1 MSHLNTDIHNIS
13 KALRTLRSS
22 LLPQTNPL
30 VALSQHPAQPALNCP
45 WTKGCTLERQKGS
58 SGLLTIPET
67 MKHKHEGQTSQTLA
81 SHPHTS
87 SKSSLNLSGG
97 LQTLFHC
104 HPPLKKKKK
113 WVFHKDLSAFSL
125 AQGCPQPAA
134 VSCFSVEQISSKA
147 GSSHN

>member
-1 MSHLNTDIHNIS
+1 MSHLNIDIHNIS

-58 SGLLTIPET
+58 PGLLTIPKT

-97 LQTLFHC
+97 LQSLFHC
-104 HPPLKKKKK
+104 HPPLKIKK
-113 WVFHKDLSAFSL
+113 VGIPQGPLSFLPGPRLS
-125 AQGCPQPAA
+125 QPAA
-134 VSCFSVEQISSKA
+134 VSCFSVEQTSSEA

>member
-1 MSHLNTDIHNIS
+1 MVWAQKGRRSPVSHLNTDIHNIS

-104 HPPLKKKKK
+104 HPPLKKKKSGYSTRTSQ
-113 WVFHKDLSAFSL
+113 LSPWPKAVPSL
-125 AQGCPQPAA
+125 QLSH
-134 VSCFSVEQISSKA
+134 VSQ
-147 GSSHN
+147 